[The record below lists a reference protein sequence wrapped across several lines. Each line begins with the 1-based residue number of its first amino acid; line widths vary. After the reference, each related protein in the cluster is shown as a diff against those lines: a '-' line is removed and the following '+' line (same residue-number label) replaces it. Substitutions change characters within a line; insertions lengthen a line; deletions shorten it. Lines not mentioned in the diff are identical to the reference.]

1 MTAATP
7 ENLLTGLDYS
17 VLQKCIHCGICL
29 SSCPTYE
36 ATLMER
42 SSPRGRIAMMRAI
55 ADDRLEVSR
64 GFAEE
69 LYFCLGCLACQTAC
83 PAGVDYSN
91 LFEHA
96 RAEIE
101 RTGVLKTPL
110 RFAVRRFALEWLFSS
125 RKRLHRFGSLLRF
138 YQRSGLQR
146 WVRESGILKWLPGS
160 LGELE
165 SLTPVVQ
172 DRFTEAWFLDE
183 HATQNPVGARYRVGL
198 FAGCIQDLA
207 FPDVNVDTIYVMQK
221 NGCEVV
227 LPEGQE
233 CCGSL
238 FGHNG
243 ELEHARA
250 LARKNLDAFCLDE
263 LDAVITNS
271 GGCGSH
277 MKHYDRL
284 LGDDPEYAERARI
297 WSDKVRDIHE
307 FLVAIGH
314 RTPEGEGIYKTVA
327 YHDSC
332 HLAHGQKIT
341 TAPRQVLDTIPG
353 IERRELH
360 EADWCCGSA
369 GVYNITQ
376 PEMSMQLQERKMNNI
391 QKTGA
396 DVVAAANPGC
406 IIQLVH
412 GAKRC
417 GVDVEVKHPISLLA
431 EAYRREPV
439 SRIT

>member
-1 MTAATP
+1 MASARA

-55 ADDRLEVSR
+55 ADGRLEVSR

-83 PAGVDYSN
+83 PAGVDYTN

-101 RTGVLKTPL
+101 RAGVLNGPL
-110 RFAVRRFALEWLFSS
+110 RSAVRRVALKWLFAS
-125 RKRLHRFGSLLRF
+125 RKRLHRLGALLRF
-138 YQRSGLQR
+138 YQRSGLQG
-146 WVRESGILKWLPGS
+146 WVRTSGILRWLPS
-160 LGELE
+160 SFSELE
-165 SLTPVVQ
+165 SLSPAVQ
-172 DRFTEAWFLDE
+172 DRFTEAWFREDY
-183 HATQNPVGARYRVGL
+183 AARNPTRARYRVGL
-198 FAGCIQDLA
+198 LAGCIQDIA
-207 FPDVNVDTIYVMQK
+207 FSDVNADTIYVLQQ
-221 NGCEVV
+221 NGCEVI
-227 LPEGQE
+227 LPRGQE

-243 ELEHARA
+243 ELEHARV
-250 LARKNLDAFCLDE
+250 LARQNIDAFPLDD
-263 LDAVITNS
+263 LDAVITNA

-277 MKHYDRL
+277 MKHYARL
-284 LGDDPEYAERARI
+284 LCEDPAYSERAKI
-297 WSDKVRDIHE
+297 WSEKVKDIHE
-307 FLVAIGH
+307 FLVAIDY
-314 RTPEGEGIYKTVA
+314 RAPRGEGTRKTVA

-341 TAPRQVLDTIPG
+341 TAPRQVLDAIPG
-353 IERRELH
+353 MARVPLP

-369 GVYNITQ
+369 GVYNLTQ
-376 PEMSMQLQERKMNNI
+376 PEMSMQLQERKMRHVK
-391 QKTGA
+391 QTGA
-396 DVVAAANPGC
+396 EVVAAANPGC
-406 IIQLVH
+406 LVQLVH
-412 GAKRC
+412 GAKRFQ
-417 GVDVEVKHPISLLA
+417 VAVEVKHPVSLLA
-431 EAYRREPV
+431 EAYREADE
-439 SRIT
+439 SR